1 MGMVGLGVGVYVQ
14 YTRNTKGELGSHSR
28 PGDWRGGGILLV
40 SQLKQLCS
48 GLWKIRKGFFFRSV
62 GRPGV

>member
-28 PGDWRGGGILLV
+28 PGDWRGGHPASITAQTVVLRTLED
-40 SQLKQLCS
+40 QE
-48 GLWKIRKGFFFRSV
+48 
-62 GRPGV
+62 GVLF